1 VQLVYGSLSLFRI
14 KMVVELRISWEGFY
28 DTLRIGNRSRVS
40 GVLLAATFR
49 IEEMFVAEFGE
60 EHLGNRLISRRS
72 ELDVQQVVR
81 IGIDSSVQ
89 PEPFV
94 VDLDHGLVNRN
105 VTRVRTVEGL

>member
-1 VQLVYGSLSLFRI
+1 
-14 KMVVELRISWEGFY
+14 
-28 DTLRIGNRSRVS
+28 
-40 GVLLAATFR
+40 
-49 IEEMFVAEFGE
+49 
-60 EHLGNRLISRRS
+60 LISRRS